1 MTPLHLAAQRGYS
14 RIIECLVGLG
24 AAVNAKDS
32 NNNTALHLVLS
43 QSELFVQTTEKKSS
57 TYADE
62 GASYIDQVC
71 LENALHGGKRS
82 KPASYLSF
90 VIVFAHGT

>member
-24 AAVNAKDS
+24 AAVNSKDS

-57 TYADE
+57 THVDE

-71 LENALHGGKRS
+71 LENALHGGK
-82 KPASYLSF
+82 PANYLSF
-90 VIVFAHGT
+90 VIVFAHGM